1 MDYIQQVTSLS
12 PWARYY
18 RSTEGQLQRIYD
30 IYLPGD
36 NIEYDIELSNS
47 IIVGSCGDMSR
58 EIVEEPE
65 CYRNVSR

>member
-1 MDYIQQVTSLS
+1 MFT
-12 PWARYY
+12 
-18 RSTEGQLQRIYD
+18 
-30 IYLPGD
+30 GD
-36 NIEYDIELSNS
+36 NIEYDIELSNG